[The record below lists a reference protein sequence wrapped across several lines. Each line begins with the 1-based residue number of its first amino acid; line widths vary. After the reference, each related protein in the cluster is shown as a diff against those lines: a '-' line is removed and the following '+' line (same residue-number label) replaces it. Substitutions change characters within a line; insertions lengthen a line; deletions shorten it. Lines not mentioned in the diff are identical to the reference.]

1 MKSLFEDW
9 SAVRIFLAV
18 FRRGSTLAASRDLS
32 MSQPTV
38 ARRIDALEH
47 ELGLTLFERDTRG
60 VRPTAVAVRLL
71 PRAEAAEAA
80 MLSFAAEAAAA
91 RKGALRPIRITAPN
105 RNFSPLFSG
114 ILAEFAIE
122 HPEIRFELISSYEV
136 LDLVAGEAD
145 MAIRITARVKDE
157 RLICTRLTEVT
168 ASLYASKDYAQ
179 RRGLPAGA
187 DAFPGHSF
195 VIYDPAPGSML
206 LNAWL
211 LERIA
216 PEQVVSRSG
225 DAESVNAAI
234 AAGLGIG
241 PITTSLALDY
251 PMLVRC
257 FPPPEGT
264 AVSSWLVIS
273 PEAYQRPEVRAFA
286 AFFAPRFRAAYKAH
300 RAQADA
306 AGQIGLGQ

>member
-1 MKSLFEDW
+1 MKSPFKDW
-9 SAVRIFLAV
+9 SAVRVFLAV
-18 FRRGSTLAASRDLS
+18 YRRGSTLAASRELG

-60 VRPTAVAVRLL
+60 VRPTGSAARLL

-80 MLSFAAEAAAA
+80 MLGLAAEAGAA
-91 RKGALRPIRITAPN
+91 RRAEQRPIRITAPKV
-105 RNFSPLFSG
+105 NFSPLFSG
-114 ILAEFAIE
+114 ILAEFAAG
-122 HPEIRFELISSYEV
+122 HPDIRFELISSYEL
-136 LDLVAGEAD
+136 LDLAAGEAD
-145 MAIRITARVKDE
+145 VAIRITARVHDE
-157 RLICTRLTEVT
+157 RLICTKLTEVT

-179 RRGLPAGA
+179 RRGLPASAA
-187 DAFPGHSF
+187 DLAGHAF
-195 VIYDPAPGSML
+195 VVYDPQPGSML

-216 PEQVVSRSG
+216 PEQIVSRSG

-264 AVSSWLVIS
+264 AVSSWLVIG
-273 PEAYQRPEVRAFA
+273 PEAYRRPEVRAFA
-286 AFFAPRFRAAYKAH
+286 KFFAPRFRAAY
-300 RAQADA
+300 RAYRAGAD
-306 AGQIGLGQ
+306 